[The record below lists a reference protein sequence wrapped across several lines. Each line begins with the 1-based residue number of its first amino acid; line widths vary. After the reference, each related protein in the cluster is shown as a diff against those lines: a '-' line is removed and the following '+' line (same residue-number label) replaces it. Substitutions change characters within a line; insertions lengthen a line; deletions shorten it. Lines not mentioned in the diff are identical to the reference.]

1 MPCSLD
7 ERVELHLPEQIID
20 EISLFAVNVTSDV
33 SNQGQQ
39 SQIDYGF
46 WVSLLNQL
54 HVVKVLLLLKIINTI
69 KIDIGKRNQKMQLM
83 LVNSQLLKDQFQIIL
98 QTAPILLIYFSSILI
113 QKLLIT
119 FYVSLICILHKNHL
133 EQSLLMPSKA

>member
-33 SNQGQQ
+33 TNQGQQ
-39 SQIDYGF
+39 SQIDYSH

-69 KIDIGKRNQKMQLM
+69 KIDIGKRDQKMQLM

>member
-39 SQIDYGF
+39 SQIDYSH

-69 KIDIGKRNQKMQLM
+69 KIDIGKRDQKMQLM

>member
-1 MPCSLD
+1 MSVRQ
-7 ERVELHLPEQIID
+7 RVELHLPEKIID
-20 EISLFAVNVTSDV
+20 ETSLFAVNVTSDV

-39 SQIDYGF
+39 CQIDYGH

-54 HVVKVLLLLKIINTI
+54 HAVKVLLLLKIINTI
-69 KIDIGKRNQKMQLM
+69 KIDIGKRDQKMQLM

-113 QKLLIT
+113 T
-119 FYVSLICILHKNHL
+119 FYICLIYILHKNHP
-133 EQSLLMPSKA
+133 EQNLLMPSKA